1 MSNDDISFP
10 IEYKIIYVMSCCCY
24 SFLMTVV
31 ADKKDYN
38 NKNNRRDRSYSRVA
52 GSGSGIVL

>member
-31 ADKKDYN
+31 ADKKDYKN
-38 NKNNRRDRSYSRVA
+38 NNNRRDRYSHVA